1 VAPDIPVLNDEFVGE
16 LVAVVGRV
24 CYCVLE
30 VVVCCRLACS
40 TWHTEW
46 WMCRWASGS
55 SQVWYYVLLA
65 SHEVLLISLLVVLHK
80 ALSHL
85 PQFLSSYLEA
95 IILAVC
101 TWTMLT
107 CVIRHTACTQ
117 ICDDCQQWR
126 QSELLMLCCVWQLCV
141 VCTHCIGAARCC
153 RGSMVC
159 VSVCLLVAL
168 RALQKRMN
176 QPYGIRTW
184 VGYMY

>member
-1 VAPDIPVLNDEFVGE
+1 MLDSPVAPDIPVLNDEFVGE

-40 TWHTEW
+40 TWHTKW

-107 CVIRHTACTQ
+107 HALLGTLHAHRSVMIANSEDSQNCSCCAVYDSCMLSAHTA
-117 ICDDCQQWR
+117 
-126 QSELLMLCCVWQLCV
+126 
-141 VCTHCIGAARCC
+141 
-153 RGSMVC
+153 
-159 VSVCLLVAL
+159 
-168 RALQKRMN
+168 
-176 QPYGIRTW
+176 
-184 VGYMY
+184 